1 MIKVNGQIVGTEKFP
16 DGTPAIRLDI
26 KPIIEYHQYNIEWN
40 FDSMEELFILQC
52 IADHYK
58 DYSKVLYLPYIPNAR
73 MDRVKNADEVFTLKT
88 FAKMLNAMNFDKV
101 IVDNAHSDVSMALI
115 DNIQDNGL
123 LNISSFIKGKFI
135 EADTIMFP
143 DAGACKRYSSLDIV
157 KEKFN
162 IVVGEKNRDWRTGNI
177 LGLDIKGNPE
187 DIKDKNILIIDD
199 ICSKGGTFKYSAIE
213 LKKRGAKNIYLYISH
228 CENVIDIEVLK
239 AAGITKVFTTK
250 SIYRGEN
257 TDFIEAR

>member
-1 MIKVNGQIVGTEKFP
+1 M
-16 DGTPAIRLDI
+16 
-26 KPIIEYHQYNIEWN
+26 Y
-40 FDSMEELFILQC
+40 
-52 IADHYK
+52 
-58 DYSKVLYLPYIPNAR
+58 
-73 MDRVKNADEVFTLKT
+73 
-88 FAKMLNAMNFDKV
+88 AMNFKEV
-101 IVDNAHSDVSMALI
+101 YVDNAHSDVSMALI
-115 DNIQDNGL
+115 ENIKDEGL
-123 LNISSFIKGKFI
+123 MHIDCFIRNRILSLKEFNV
-135 EADTIMFP
+135 DTIMFP
-143 DAGACKRYSSLDIV
+143 DAGACKRYSTLDIV

-187 DIKDKNILIIDD
+187 DIKDKDILIIDD

-213 LKKRGAKNIYLYISH
+213 LKKRGAKNIYLYITH
-228 CENVIDIEVLK
+228 CENVIDIEALK